1 MKRVIYRMLVTSM
14 NIHSNIRPVVPR
26 HRRHLRPRPSRRK
39 ALLDP
44 KPRSRRNRHN
54 LDPMVFRHYPQEHAV
69 RSPPFSLRLL

>member
-1 MKRVIYRMLVTSM
+1 MDINL
-14 NIHSNIRPVVPR
+14 IRYDIVVPR
-26 HRRHLRPRPSRRK
+26 HRRHLRPCASRRK

-69 RSPPFSLRLL
+69 RPSSPFSFLGLC